1 MEILLSTK
9 EIKDILKK
17 HCEEHFG
24 RLNYRVIDI
33 RDRDHGPFNE
43 ILVIMGNCE
52 KPFMLIKDE

>member
-17 HCEEHFG
+17 HCEEHF
-24 RLNYRVIDI
+24 
-33 RDRDHGPFNE
+33 
-43 ILVIMGNCE
+43 CE